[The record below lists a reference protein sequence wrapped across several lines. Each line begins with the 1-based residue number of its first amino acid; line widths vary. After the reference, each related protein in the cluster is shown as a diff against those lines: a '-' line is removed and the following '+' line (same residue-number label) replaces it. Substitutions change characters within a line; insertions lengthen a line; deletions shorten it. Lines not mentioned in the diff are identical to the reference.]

1 MEPILPEPKNETA
14 SVLPSGEAAPFSG
27 PEQIEVAPNVAP
39 EKPQESA
46 GAASPQV
53 QTPPPPADPVGAAT
67 AQPDPMATT
76 MTSDDSLLA
85 DDVDV
90 IEKEWVD
97 KAKKIVTATKDNPHQ
112 QEKEVSKLQA
122 DYLMKRYGKQIKLTD

>member
-1 MEPILPEPKNETA
+1 MEP
-14 SVLPSGEAAPFSG
+14 VLPRPESLESSTQSQDIPPALQVGHVENAPNAAPELPREGIAVVTPAPQPSQQSVTVAVD
-27 PEQIEVAPNVAP
+27 PVAPI
-39 EKPQESA
+39 S
-46 GAASPQV
+46 
-53 QTPPPPADPVGAAT
+53 T
-67 AQPDPMATT
+67 AMQQAIPDPQI
-76 MTSDDSLLA
+76 A

-122 DYLMKRYGKQIKLTD
+122 DYLMKRYNKQVKISE

>member
-1 MEPILPEPKNETA
+1 MEP
-14 SVLPSGEAAPFSG
+14 VLPRPESLEGPAQSQDVSPALQQHAHVENAPNRAPELPREGVVAPQPMPLLTQQPTTAINNSAAPT
-27 PEQIEVAPNVAP
+27 PVVT
-39 EKPQESA
+39 PQ
-46 GAASPQV
+46 
-53 QTPPPPADPVGAAT
+53 AT
-67 AQPDPMATT
+67 PDPQI
-76 MTSDDSLLA
+76 A

-122 DYLMKRYGKQIKLTD
+122 DYLMKRYNKQVKISE

>member
-1 MEPILPEPKNETA
+1 MEP
-14 SVLPSGEAAPFSG
+14 VLPRPDSLESPVPPQDLQPVITQVAHA
-27 PEQIEVAPNVAP
+27 ENAPNVAA
-39 EKPQESA
+39 EKSREVAPAPVLQQPLSQPVPVVDNQTTNSSLSGQQASSDPQI
-46 GAASPQV
+46 
-53 QTPPPPADPVGAAT
+53 
-67 AQPDPMATT
+67 
-76 MTSDDSLLA
+76 A

-122 DYLMKRYGKQIKLTD
+122 DYLMKRYNKQVKLSE